1 MGKVLVNDFQNVV
14 SLTHNGHAVG
24 VSGIGGYFTY
34 QVLCVQN
41 PVHSSAQEPY
51 ISTKKPWISTKKPWK
66 SAKKPYISAIEPHTR
81 IRIRALYIRKSALCI
96 DVCIDLSGIGGY
108 LTHQVL
114 CVQASVFLRFSV
126 ERWGARYFSYFTVSG
141 MGWLRLVGCLKI

>member
-1 MGKVLVNDFQNVV
+1 MNASRHTCHGTHVTAHSLSLSLSMFSDMGKVLVNDFQNVV

-51 ISTKKPWISTKKPWK
+51 ISTKKP
-66 SAKKPYISAIEPHTR
+66 
-81 IRIRALYIRKSALCI
+81 
-96 DVCIDLSGIGGY
+96 
-108 LTHQVL
+108 
-114 CVQASVFLRFSV
+114 
-126 ERWGARYFSYFTVSG
+126 
-141 MGWLRLVGCLKI
+141 